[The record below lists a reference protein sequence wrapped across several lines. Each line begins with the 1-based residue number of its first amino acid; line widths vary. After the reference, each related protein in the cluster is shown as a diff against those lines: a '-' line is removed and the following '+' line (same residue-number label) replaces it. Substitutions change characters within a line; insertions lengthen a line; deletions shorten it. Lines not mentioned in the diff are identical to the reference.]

1 MQTQQKPLWG
11 RPQGFHLDFAL
22 AKRLKSLFKA
32 GERPVPLG
40 TRRLEFAQT
49 SPRAA
54 TRFWTKTA
62 SGHHIS
68 QPNELWPRAWE
79 IISDKLIVYRLDFL
93 LRRAGGIFCDANPT
107 KSGRPLG
114 FQSFC
119 SRKTVE
125 IPLKAGGRPKPAST
139 ALRGR
144 RSLRRT
150 GGAFRHSVWAIRAR
164 KPSQAARPKT
174 PRPSHPKIKKNA
186 PHYQPPLPLP
196 TKPCRTAV
204 RNASHTPASPPPSAA
219 PADHRPPPPTPPP
232 STSPPCP

>member
-93 LRRAGGIFCDANPT
+93 LRRGARGWRGLRSRAGP
-107 KSGRPLG
+107 
-114 FQSFC
+114 
-119 SRKTVE
+119 
-125 IPLKAGGRPKPAST
+125 
-139 ALRGR
+139 
-144 RSLRRT
+144 
-150 GGAFRHSVWAIRAR
+150 RAR
-164 KPSQAARPKT
+164 GELAKLRFAGA
-174 PRPSHPKIKKNA
+174 
-186 PHYQPPLPLP
+186 
-196 TKPCRTAV
+196 
-204 RNASHTPASPPPSAA
+204 
-219 PADHRPPPPTPPP
+219 
-232 STSPPCP
+232 